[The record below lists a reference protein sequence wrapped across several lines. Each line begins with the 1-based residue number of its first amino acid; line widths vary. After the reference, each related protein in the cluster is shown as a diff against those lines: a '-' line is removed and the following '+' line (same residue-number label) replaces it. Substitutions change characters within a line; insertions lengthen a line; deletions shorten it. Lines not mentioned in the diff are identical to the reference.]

1 MQQSDAPNPYEA
13 SLRASGAS
21 LDLAREIALVK
32 EDAEKKLRAKVEAL
46 EVKLERTEHALHA
59 LELQHSGL
67 QADHEATLADLALKN
82 KILEDFDRK
91 GRTLTDESQKFVTQI
106 KQLNDKNARLQKRVL
121 ELQETSQEEKK
132 AQAARQRDEDDLRK
146 EVGRLE
152 AESAAKTKKI
162 EQLLEDVARLRTAY
176 KTKAVAKE
184 NGPENDAKATDK
196 LKAQVKRLEKQRND
210 LLGIVKKQ
218 TQLAEVLRRQRANV
232 QAAYL

>member
-1 MQQSDAPNPYEA
+1 M
-13 SLRASGAS
+13 
-21 LDLAREIALVK
+21 DLAREIAMVK

-46 EVKLERTEHALHA
+46 EAKLERTEHALHA
-59 LELQHSGL
+59 LELQHGGL

-121 ELQETSQEEKK
+121 ELQEATQEERK
-132 AQAARQRDEDDLRK
+132 AVATRQRDEDGLRK
-146 EVGRLE
+146 DVGRLE

-162 EQLLEDVARLRTAY
+162 EQLLEDVAKLRTAN
-176 KTKAVAKE
+176 KTKALAKE
-184 NGPENDAKATDK
+184 NGPENEGKATEK
-196 LKAQVKRLEKQRND
+196 LRGEVKRLEKQRND